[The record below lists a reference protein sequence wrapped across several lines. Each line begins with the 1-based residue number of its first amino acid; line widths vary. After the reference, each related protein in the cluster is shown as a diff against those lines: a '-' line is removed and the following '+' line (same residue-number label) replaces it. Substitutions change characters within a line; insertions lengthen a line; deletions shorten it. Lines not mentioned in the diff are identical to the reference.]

1 MNPEWLCYVNGQEY
15 GPYTWP
21 QLVQMAAAG
30 NVVPST
36 NVRRNF
42 DSQWYLAEHVP
53 GLFSAPGAPVA
64 PQAAAH
70 PTTAPR
76 ATAVAAGKAVSKS
89 GARPVVT
96 AAVASA
102 PVAQPAV
109 HPQPQPVYA
118 QQPAVPKGRVVS
130 AAPTAIAP
138 VADTRPIPI
147 AINPAATNYV
157 APASATATDEPI
169 PGKKKDN
176 SKQLVIY
183 SGAAIVAVALLG
195 GAALIWKFTR
205 PPEAPKEVAVAP
217 VILPQEEAD
226 PNVIAEEANGTEAN
240 PTEVIENAKPANKST
255 TKTAAK
261 TATPTKTETAAA
273 PSPLLK
279 SIAAWKPI
287 EKFGSVGA
295 KNGLT
300 CTKLSAYLAAD
311 VTGRRVVVR
320 TTGGAVAAPAG
331 IAPAGE
337 AVDNGAAATVAPAVE
352 GNAAE
357 TPPIAAPLVA
367 PAAPTGPVKYVSAE
381 AAPFL
386 FVEMTI
392 TNKDSKPLTYGGCNS
407 GDSTAL
413 LIDAAGKPFSLVPV
427 SGTPN
432 VVRQPAGKEVNP
444 GEAIQDTL
452 VFAVPANADLLF
464 RFALP
469 RLAFSAKLPPGA
481 WGYEIGGAALAA
493 SAQPTAGT
501 DPANPGKP
509 TGPIGRQAIPIPG
522 LQDPPPPAPMPVPAP
537 AQPAE
542 PEMKK
547 PEPKERIPIPGL
559 TDEPEKKPAG
569 PKIAEEVPNLN
580 PPPAKK

>member
-53 GLFSAPGAPVA
+53 GLFSAPAVPVA

-70 PTTAPR
+70 PTTPPR

-89 GARPVVT
+89 GARPV
-96 AAVASA
+96 AAA
-102 PVAQPAV
+102 PVAQPAY
-109 HPQPQPVYA
+109 PQQAPAYS

-130 AAPTAIAP
+130 AAPTAISPA
-138 VADTRPIPI
+138 ADTKPIPI
-147 AINPAATNYV
+147 AVNPVATSY
-157 APASATATDEPI
+157 ATPASTADGDEPI
-169 PGKKKDN
+169 AGKKKDS
-176 SKQLVIY
+176 SKQLVLY
-183 SGAAIVAVALLG
+183 LGGAIAGVALLG
-195 GAALIWKFTR
+195 TAALIWKFTR
-205 PPEAPKEVAVAP
+205 PAEEPQEVAVAP
-217 VILPQEEAD
+217 VILPQEESD

-240 PTEVIENAKPANKST
+240 PTEEIENAPSQNKST
-255 TKTAAK
+255 TKPAAK
-261 TATPTKTETAAA
+261 TATPTKTETAA
-273 PSPLLK
+273 PNPLLK

-295 KNGLT
+295 KSGLT

-320 TTGGAVAAPAG
+320 TTGGAITAPV
-331 IAPAGE
+331 GE
-337 AVDNGAAATVAPAVE
+337 AVDNGAAATVAPAVA

-357 TPPIAAPLVA
+357 TPPLAAPLVA
-367 PAAPTGPVKYVSAE
+367 PAAPASPVKYVSAE

-392 TNKDSKPLTYGGCNS
+392 TNRDTKPLTYAGCNS
-407 GDSTAL
+407 GATTAL
-413 LIDAAGKPFSLVPV
+413 LIDAAGQPFSLVPV

-469 RLAFSAKLPPGA
+469 RLAFSSKLPPGA

-493 SAQPTAGT
+493 SAQPAAGT
-501 DPANPGKP
+501 EPAKP

-522 LQDPPPPAPMPVPAP
+522 LQDPPMPQPVPVQPVPVQPAP

-559 TDEPEKKPAG
+559 TDEPEKKPA
-569 PKIAEEVPNLN
+569 PKTAEEVPNLN
-580 PPPAKK
+580 PPPAKQK